1 MNPGDIYT
9 ANFNSSTG
17 ITSNKPMPV
26 VILSEGHDR
35 YLKQAIVAPVIDRE
49 HHLDKNPFFVALEPD
64 SFRDFQRRS
73 MIDCY
78 QLRVLNHDRFIKKI
92 GTISKDEMTQ
102 VKKSISLIL
111 DIEPEHCE

>member
-9 ANFNSSTG
+9 VNFNSRSG
-17 ITSNKPMPV
+17 DTSNKAIPV

-35 YLKQAIVAPVIDRE
+35 YLKQAIVAPVIDWE

-64 SFRDFQRRS
+64 SFRGLETRS

-78 QLRVLNHDRFIKKI
+78 QLRVVSHERFMKKI
-92 GTISKDEMTQ
+92 GTISKDEMNQ

-111 DIEPEHCE
+111 NIEPEHCE

>member
-9 ANFNSSTG
+9 VNFNSLTG
-17 ITSNKPMPV
+17 DTSNTALPV
-26 VILSEGHDR
+26 VILREGHDL
-35 YLKQAIVAPVIDRE
+35 YLKQAIVAPVIDWE
-49 HHLDKNPFFVALEPD
+49 HHLDENPFYVALEPD
-64 SFRDFQRRS
+64 SSRIFQTKS

-78 QLRVLNHDRFIKKI
+78 QLRVVSHERFIKKI
-92 GTISKDEMTQ
+92 GTISKEEMTQ

>member
-9 ANFNSSTG
+9 VNLNSLTG
-17 ITSNKPMPV
+17 DTNNTALPV

-35 YLKQAIVAPVIDRE
+35 YLKQAIVAPVVDWE
-49 HHLDKNPFFVALEPD
+49 HHLDKNPFFVTLEPNSLSD
-64 SFRDFQRRS
+64 LQTRS

-78 QLRVLNHDRFIKKI
+78 KLRVLSHERFIKKI
-92 GTISKDEMTQ
+92 GTISKDEMNR

-111 DIEPEHCE
+111 NIEPDHCE